1 MNRPILRRWQA
12 ADCEALARHL
22 NNRHIWDNCRDA
34 LPHPYTRCDAERF
47 IRSAATGAQPMHYCI
62 DVDGEAVGGIT
73 FTPGSDVERFSAEAG
88 YWLAEPLWG
97 RGIMTQALQAAV
109 ADYFRRSG
117 IVRLQAVVYA
127 GNRASMR
134 VLEKAGFRRCGIR
147 RKACFKNGRFVDC
160 LCYELLR
167 EEFTPDNTPTI
178 G

>member
-1 MNRPILRRWQA
+1 MNRPILRSWQA

-34 LPHPYTRCDAERF
+34 LPHPYTRRDAERF

-73 FTPGSDVERFSAEAG
+73 FTPGSDVERFNAETG
-88 YWLAEPLWG
+88 YWLAEHLWG

-109 ADYFRRSG
+109 ADCFRRSG

-147 RKACFKNGRFVDC
+147 HKACFKNGRFVDC
-160 LCYELLR
+160 HCYELLR
-167 EEFTPDNTPTI
+167 EECAPDNTPTI

>member
-1 MNRPILRRWQA
+1 
-12 ADCEALARHL
+12 
-22 NNRHIWDNCRDA
+22 
-34 LPHPYTRCDAERF
+34 
-47 IRSAATGAQPMHYCI
+47 MHYCI

-97 RGIMTQALQAAV
+97 RGIMPQALQAAV
-109 ADYFRRSG
+109 ADCFRRSG

-147 RKACFKNGRFVDC
+147 HKACFKNGRFVDC
-160 LCYELLR
+160 HCYELLR
-167 EEFTPDNTPTI
+167 EECAPDNTPTI